1 MCVLNSV
8 LIEIDCMSDFVVME
22 YILYVVHIGYLYFLA
37 FEWLDFLNI
46 IFRTYNDIF
55 IREIIKNIFH
65 LDIIVNED

>member
-37 FEWLDFLNI
+37 FERLDFLNI

>member
-1 MCVLNSV
+1 LCVLNSV